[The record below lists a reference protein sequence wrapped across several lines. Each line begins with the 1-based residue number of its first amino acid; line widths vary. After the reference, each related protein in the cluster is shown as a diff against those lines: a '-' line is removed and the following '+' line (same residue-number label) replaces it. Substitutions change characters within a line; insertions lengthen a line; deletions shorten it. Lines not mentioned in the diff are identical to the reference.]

1 MNSEIEIKLRR
12 YKHNLAI
19 GGRGYI
25 IFGVW
30 TVVKLLM
37 ELSMGDL
44 RFSYIVDETV
54 KNGVDRLFAIIFTT
68 ISFAILFAI
77 IMIIHLMVGKNA
89 VRFGKSQENR
99 KRFYIYTSIVALINI
114 IGFATYPIGILN
126 GKSIL
131 NLTYIASIMVDL
143 SVISILID
151 LFYSALMIEKL
162 NKQKSAEE
170 EV

>member
-12 YKHNLAI
+12 YKNNLAI

-30 TVVKLLM
+30 AVVKLLM
-37 ELSMGDL
+37 ELSMGEVT
-44 RFSYIVDETV
+44 FSYLIEEIV

-68 ISFAILFAI
+68 VFLVFLFAI
-77 IMIIHLMVGKNA
+77 IINIHLMVGKNA

-99 KRFYIYTSIVALINI
+99 KRFYIYTSIVALANI
-114 IGFATYPIGILN
+114 IGIITYPVGIMT
-126 GKSIL
+126 G
-131 NLTYIASIMVDL
+131 LTTFSLTFIASLLVDL
-143 SVISILID
+143 SVVFILTD

-162 NKQKSAEE
+162 IKQNPVEE
-170 EV
+170 E